1 MVNKKY
7 VGAHVSAAGGVEN
20 TPQNAATIGA
30 RAFAFFTKNQRQW
43 SAKAITQKQTE
54 EFLKELEEHGFTP
67 ESVLPHDSY
76 LINLGHP
83 DQEKREKSLEAFV
96 DELQRCEQLG
106 LTYLNFHPGSH
117 LREISEQ
124 ESLKLVADSINRALD
139 VTSFTKAV
147 IENTAGQGSN
157 LGYKFEHL
165 AEIIRHVEDQE
176 RVGVCLD
183 TCHIF
188 AAGYPITERADY
200 LATVRHFDR
209 TVGLDYLK
217 VIHVND
223 SKKPFASRRDRHEH
237 IGKGEIGLEA
247 FRHLVNDRRLKKVFM
262 VLETPKEADLKDDV
276 KNLKLLRSLI
286 KKPAKKKARR

>member
-1 MVNKKY
+1 MQL
-7 VGAHVSAAGGVEN
+7 GAHESIAGGIF
-20 TPQNAATIGA
+20 NAPYRGQQATCDTIQI
-30 RAFAFFTKNQRQW
+30 FNKSNNQW
-43 SAKAITQKQTE
+43 KA
-54 EFLKELEEHGFTP
+54 KELKQDEVDQYFEALAETGITVACSHN
-67 ESVLPHDSY
+67 SY
-76 LINLGHP
+76 LINIASP
-83 DQEKREKSLEAFV
+83 DPALEEKSFLSLKEEV
-96 DELQRCEQLG
+96 ERCNRLKIPN
-106 LTYLNFHPGSH
+106 LVMHPGSH
-117 LREISEQ
+117 VGSGEEPGMDRIAHNIDRLF
-124 ESLKLVADSINRALD
+124 AALPD
-139 VTSFTKAV
+139 NTVNLCLET
-147 IENTAGQGSN
+147 TAGQGSN
-157 LGYKFEHL
+157 LGCTFEQL
-165 AEIIRHVEDQE
+165 AYIID
-176 RVGVCLD
+176 RVDNKAQMGVCLD

-209 TVGLDYLK
+209 TIGLDYLK